1 MVEFDEKWLCLKASS
16 NEKDAVILESYSS
29 STITAA
35 LLGMLGLSQAALSQG
50 LLESVSPSRSWVLC
64 SYGQPLPPVPH
75 SHFVSPFEVQS
86 FALIF
91 VESDLLHLVPYHQF
105 SKKIWNWILA
115 GKVLVNLPTAIQPQA
130 LQVHI
135 FVSLPKSQVPFLT
148 TPGSWGVA
156 HGPDL
161 ALIKPSRMF

>member
-1 MVEFDEKWLCLKASS
+1 MVVFESQQQWEGCS
-16 NEKDAVILESYSS
+16 NPRVLQQQHYYCSPAWDVGFISS
-29 STITAA
+29 SFVPGTLGVCLHLAPGFSAA
-35 LLGMLGLSQAALSQG
+35 MDSPCHLFLIHTLFLLSK
-50 LLESVSPSRSWVLC
+50 
-64 SYGQPLPPVPH
+64 YN
-75 SHFVSPFEVQS
+75 PF
-86 FALIF
+86 IF
-91 VESDLLHLVPYHQF
+91 VESDLLHLVPFQQF

-161 ALIKPSRMF
+161 ALIKLSRMF